1 MNPKRLS
8 SIFHHAILYLIYLF
22 IIFSLFTIAGTH
34 TSIGI
39 IVVVW
44 IIDMIIT
51 KKWMVS
57 KTPLDVSFLLFLLV
71 CIISTVFS
79 VRPDESFI
87 NLKNLT
93 LIVVVYIMVSH
104 IQEEKEVICALDL
117 FIFGSAVLAIVGLL
131 STDIMGGKRVRS
143 LQAITMTWGSMS
155 TIFSLV
161 TASMFLF
168 VKQGKKR
175 WLYLGAFI
183 FQFLGMLFSYVRGSW
198 IGFIAGFIILAMVKS
213 KKLIIGGIV
222 LILFVIAFSPPFLKD
237 RILRITDLSV
247 NSTQVRLVQWKNAV
261 KIFQDYPLIGVG
273 WIDLNDIHRQYA
285 PPGAD
290 LSYAAYQIGHFH
302 NNYVM
307 FLVYFGIVGLGAVLY
322 MIFKLFQTE
331 YRIYRHVPSEK
342 SYLSAYLIGS
352 IAALTGFWV
361 NGFFDWTFGDAETV
375 TLIWFTVGLSL
386 AIGKITSRDKK

>member
-1 MNPKRLS
+1 MNPNRLS
-8 SIFHHAILYLIYLF
+8 SIFHNIILYLIYLF

-34 TSIGI
+34 ISIGI
-39 IVVVW
+39 IISVW
-44 IIDMIIT
+44 IIN
-51 KKWMVS
+51 MVVIKRWLIS
-57 KTPLDVSFLLFLLV
+57 KTPLDLSFLLLLLV
-71 CIISTVFS
+71 CIISTIFS
-79 VRPDESFI
+79 IHPGESLLH
-87 NLKNLT
+87 LKNLT

-117 FIFGSAVLAIVGLL
+117 FIFGSAVLAIFGLL

-155 TIFSLV
+155 AIFSLI

-183 FQFLGMLFSYVRGSW
+183 FQFVGMLFSYVRGSW
-198 IGFIAGFIILAMVKS
+198 MGFIAGFAILAMVKS
-213 KKLIIGGIV
+213 KKLLIGGVV
-222 LILFVIAFSPPFLKD
+222 LILFIIAFSPVTLRD
-237 RILRITDLSV
+237 RILGITDLSI

-261 KIFQDYPLIGVG
+261 KIFQDYPLVGVG
-273 WIDLNDIHRQYA
+273 WIDLNEIHRQYA
-285 PPGAD
+285 PVGAD
-290 LSYAAYQIGHFH
+290 LSYASYQIGHFH

-307 FLVYFGIVGLGAVLY
+307 FLVYFGIIGFGAALF

-331 YRIYRHVPSEK
+331 YRIYRHVSSDK

-352 IAALTGFWV
+352 IAALAGFWV

-386 AIGKITSRDKK
+386 AIGKIISGDKK